1 MLAHHRMK
9 VNNSKLI
16 LTAKRLR
23 NYNGNRNDR
32 NKVIY
37 LPDISVCK
45 TNLLR
50 GLKKKSE
57 YNYKTTVTYMGL
69 KYSITE
75 NDKLGKIEK

>member
-1 MLAHHRMK
+1 METEM
-9 VNNSKLI
+9 
-16 LTAKRLR
+16 
-23 NYNGNRNDR
+23 

-57 YNYKTTVTYMGL
+57 YNYNTTVAYMGL

-75 NDKLGKIEK
+75 NDRLRKVDK

>member
-1 MLAHHRMK
+1 
-9 VNNSKLI
+9 
-16 LTAKRLR
+16 
-23 NYNGNRNDR
+23 
-32 NKVIY
+32 

-45 TNLLR
+45 TNLL

-57 YNYKTTVTYMGL
+57 YNYKVTVTYIGL